1 MRSETINR
9 SNAESGIRISRIK
22 THRAAVT
29 AREEAVQSRETAI
42 TAKETQ
48 LASLLQ
54 LKDAEISAL
63 QQLIA
68 NADERHRHVVEARI
82 RESVSQREEE
92 LRALVVRHQHEVSA
106 AMAKREEELMEA
118 VKRREEELR
127 VAWIQR
133 EQEIRDEMSTA
144 VEERMEWVRKQME
157 EVEEERRRLETT
169 RTEVENKAKVISDGT
184 IVEKTGMGLH
194 LSCMKSLSH
203 LHQGGRKEKTYLEEV
218 KNVLAPLSRLAALSP
233 EDPPP
238 KPPVSMLTRPMAGFK
253 TPLPRKVGKTPFDGD
268 LPLGSA
274 MKGVVFTATGETLNT
289 PAPPQFANLFVA
301 TPKVGLHF
309 EKIFD
314 ESYEEEHTQKPEEP
328 TQDDGE
334 TSEAPSDTPNAPPT
348 PSKPE
353 RKTPSSSATKITRSN
368 SAATVKSAGS
378 SSTSRTTSTRTA
390 STRTRRTSLIPTP
403 PTKTAITRTTSVG
416 PAVHQRSN
424 SEQPTPPSSRKCAS
438 STGTLTRTKSSHLG
452 STPPSPVQWDLQD
465 EENLPSPFLKKA
477 ERERQ
482 RAATFSHVREQPQ
495 RKAKVTTGAGT
506 LPKKKASEQNIL
518 RAYAA
523 ANVTTIKGGS

>member
-1 MRSETINR
+1 
-9 SNAESGIRISRIK
+9 
-22 THRAAVT
+22 
-29 AREEAVQSRETAI
+29 
-42 TAKETQ
+42 
-48 LASLLQ
+48 
-54 LKDAEISAL
+54 
-63 QQLIA
+63 
-68 NADERHRHVVEARI
+68 
-82 RESVSQREEE
+82 
-92 LRALVVRHQHEVSA
+92 
-106 AMAKREEELMEA
+106 MEA

-157 EVEEERRRLETT
+157 EVEEERRRLEAT
-169 RTEVENKAKVISDGT
+169 RTEVENKAKVIGDGT

-238 KPPVSMLTRPMAGFK
+238 KPPVSMLTRPMAAGFK
-253 TPLPRKVGKTPFDGD
+253 TPLTRKVGKTPFDGD

-274 MKGVVFTATGETLNT
+274 MKGVVFTATGETLST
-289 PAPPQFANLFVA
+289 PAPAQFANLFVT

-314 ESYEEEHTQKPEEP
+314 ESYDEEHTQKPEEP

-368 SAATVKSAGS
+368 SVTTVKSGGS
-378 SSTSRTTSTRTA
+378 SSSVSRTASTRTA

-403 PTKTAITRTTSVG
+403 PTKTGITRTTSVG

-424 SEQPTPPSSRKCAS
+424 SEQPTPPSSKKSAS
-438 STGTLTRTKSSHLG
+438 ASGTLTRTKSSHVG

-482 RAATFSHVREQPQ
+482 RAATFSHIREQPQ
-495 RKAKVTTGAGT
+495 RKAKITTGTGT

-518 RAYAA
+518 RTYAA